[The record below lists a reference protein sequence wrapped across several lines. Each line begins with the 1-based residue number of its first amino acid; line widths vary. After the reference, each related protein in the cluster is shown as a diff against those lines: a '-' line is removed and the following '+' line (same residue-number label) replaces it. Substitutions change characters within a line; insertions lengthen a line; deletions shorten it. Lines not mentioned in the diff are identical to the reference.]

1 MCVRAYEHAYM
12 CLCIHALYMHS
23 RVLSWRVILS
33 LQEITIEEG
42 SHVRLRV
49 MGTRVDATEIV
60 SVVTCVHTVQLD
72 ALV

>member
-1 MCVRAYEHAYM
+1 M
-12 CLCIHALYMHS
+12 S
-23 RVLSWRVILS
+23 SS

-60 SVVTCVHTVQLD
+60 SVVTCVHTVIYHQHTCFYIHI
-72 ALV
+72 V